1 MKKTISFIAGL
12 LLALTGMAQEN
23 KGGISGFMKEELEDF
38 DKFMDDAD
46 KDFINFMRE
55 PWKEFEAEKPV
66 LKRVKPEPVKPV
78 VYDEKTAP
86 KSEKP
91 VCLTIE
97 EILDMT
103 TSEGKQ
109 KPVVQLNEVDRI
121 VFDKP
126 EVIVRKKKDPKVII
140 IEEKAADKPTA
151 QPEKKPVVEV
161 VETEP
166 EAEPA
171 PVVEAD
177 RRPEPAA
184 DPRLPVSSTP
194 TSPLYRGESGRS
206 KIAYG
211 GLAFYLNNSL
221 NRKCSLNGLN
231 ENAIADA
238 YEALCNSDYKPLLAD
253 CAQIRKDLRLN
264 DWGVFTLVRQV
275 ADTYCG
281 TANESIVMQ
290 QFLLNE
296 MGYKARMARKATEDK
311 MMLFVATDCSIYAH
325 PYITLNGQNYYN
337 LSGNNEQCQFY
348 MCQKDSPK
356 AKNSVGMQ
364 LKEAPLFPGTVV
376 SSTHQAKGSA
386 ARVTVD
392 VPKALMDFY
401 KDYPQCDYSVYFNAP
416 VNAAMENRI
425 LSSLA
430 PLVQGRNE
438 ADAANILINFVQ
450 TAFQYQTDGQQ
461 FGYEKPFF
469 VEELFYY
476 PYSDCEDRAMLFSY
490 LVRKLLGLDVV
501 LLDYPEHIATAVRF
515 NGNVSGDYLMVNGR
529 KYIVCDPT
537 YIGAS
542 IGMTMP
548 RYKTVSAKVLK
559 Y

>member
-140 IEEKAADKPTA
+140 IEEKPADKPA
-151 QPEKKPVVEV
+151 VQPEKKPVVEV
-161 VETEP
+161 VEAEP

-177 RRPEPAA
+177 RRPESAA
-184 DPRLPVSSTP
+184 EPRLPVSSTP

-348 MCQKDSPK
+348 MCQKASPK

>member
-140 IEEKAADKPTA
+140 IEEKAADKPA
-151 QPEKKPVVEV
+151 VQPEKKPVVEV
-161 VETEP
+161 VEAEP

-171 PVVEAD
+171 PVVEAG

-184 DPRLPVSSTP
+184 EPRLPVSSTP

-206 KIAYG
+206 KIVYS

-386 ARVTVD
+386 AKVTVD

-515 NGNVSGDYLMVNGR
+515 NGNVSGDYLMVNGQ

>member
-23 KGGISGFMKEELEDF
+23 KGGIAGFMKEELEDF

-161 VETEP
+161 VEAEP
-166 EAEPA
+166 EAERT

-184 DPRLPVSSTP
+184 EPRLPVSSTP

-206 KIAYG
+206 KIVYG

>member
-78 VYDEKTAP
+78 IYDEKTAP

-140 IEEKAADKPTA
+140 IEEKPADKPA
-151 QPEKKPVVEV
+151 VQPEKKPVVEV
-161 VETEP
+161 VEAEP

-206 KIAYG
+206 KIVYG

>member
-1 MKKTISFIAGL
+1 M
-12 LLALTGMAQEN
+12 ALTGMAQEN

-161 VETEP
+161 VEAEP

-171 PVVEAD
+171 PVVEAG

-184 DPRLPVSSTP
+184 EPRLPVSSTP
-194 TSPLYRGESGRS
+194 MSPLYRGESGRS

-253 CAQIRKDLRLN
+253 CAQIRKDLQLN

-296 MGYKARMARKATEDK
+296 MGYKARMARKATGDK
-311 MMLFVATDCSIYAH
+311 MMLFVATDCAIYAH

-529 KYIVCDPT
+529 KYTVCDPT

>member
-23 KGGISGFMKEELEDF
+23 KGGISGFMKEELENF

-78 VYDEKTAP
+78 IYDEKTAP

-140 IEEKAADKPTA
+140 IEEKPADKPA
-151 QPEKKPVVEV
+151 VQPEKKPVVEV
-161 VETEP
+161 VEAEP

-177 RRPEPAA
+177 RRPESAA
-184 DPRLPVSSTP
+184 EPRLPVSSTP

>member
-161 VETEP
+161 VEAEP

-184 DPRLPVSSTP
+184 EPRLPVSSTP

-206 KIAYG
+206 KVMYG

-515 NGNVSGDYLMVNGR
+515 NGNVSGDYLMVNSR

>member
-184 DPRLPVSSTP
+184 EPRLPVSSTP
-194 TSPLYRGESGRS
+194 MSPLYRGESGRS

-529 KYIVCDPT
+529 KYTVCDPT

>member
-38 DKFMDDAD
+38 DKFMDDAN

-140 IEEKAADKPTA
+140 IEEKAADKPA
-151 QPEKKPVVEV
+151 VQPEKKPVVEV
-161 VETEP
+161 VEAEP

-184 DPRLPVSSTP
+184 EPRLPVSSTP

-206 KIAYG
+206 KIVYS

-515 NGNVSGDYLMVNGR
+515 NGNVSGDYLMVNGW
-529 KYIVCDPT
+529 KYTVCDPT

>member
-38 DKFMDDAD
+38 DKFMDDAN

-161 VETEP
+161 VEAEP

-171 PVVEAD
+171 PVVEAG

-184 DPRLPVSSTP
+184 EPRLPVSSTP
-194 TSPLYRGESGRS
+194 MSPLYRGESGRS

>member
-78 VYDEKTAP
+78 IYDEKTAP

-140 IEEKAADKPTA
+140 IEEKPADKPA
-151 QPEKKPVVEV
+151 VQPEKKPVVEV
-161 VETEP
+161 VEAEP

-171 PVVEAD
+171 PVVEAG

-184 DPRLPVSSTP
+184 EPRLPVSSTP
-194 TSPLYRGESGRS
+194 PSPLYRGESGRS

-253 CAQIRKDLRLN
+253 CAQIRKDLRLKFRRCKN
-264 DWGVFTLVRQV
+264 
-275 ADTYCG
+275 
-281 TANESIVMQ
+281 
-290 QFLLNE
+290 LL
-296 MGYKARMARKATEDK
+296 
-311 MMLFVATDCSIYAH
+311 
-325 PYITLNGQNYYN
+325 
-337 LSGNNEQCQFY
+337 
-348 MCQKDSPK
+348 
-356 AKNSVGMQ
+356 
-364 LKEAPLFPGTVV
+364 
-376 SSTHQAKGSA
+376 
-386 ARVTVD
+386 
-392 VPKALMDFY
+392 
-401 KDYPQCDYSVYFNAP
+401 
-416 VNAAMENRI
+416 
-425 LSSLA
+425 
-430 PLVQGRNE
+430 
-438 ADAANILINFVQ
+438 
-450 TAFQYQTDGQQ
+450 
-461 FGYEKPFF
+461 
-469 VEELFYY
+469 
-476 PYSDCEDRAMLFSY
+476 
-490 LVRKLLGLDVV
+490 
-501 LLDYPEHIATAVRF
+501 
-515 NGNVSGDYLMVNGR
+515 
-529 KYIVCDPT
+529 
-537 YIGAS
+537 
-542 IGMTMP
+542 
-548 RYKTVSAKVLK
+548 
-559 Y
+559 

>member
-161 VETEP
+161 VEAEP

-171 PVVEAD
+171 PVVEAG

-184 DPRLPVSSTP
+184 EPRLPVSSTP
-194 TSPLYRGESGRS
+194 MSPLYRGESGRS

-296 MGYKARMARKATEDK
+296 MGYKARMARKATGDK
-311 MMLFVATDCSIYAH
+311 MMLFIATDCAIYAH

-529 KYIVCDPT
+529 KYTVCDPT

>member
-23 KGGISGFMKEELEDF
+23 KGGISGFMKEELENF

-78 VYDEKTAP
+78 IYDEKTAP

-109 KPVVQLNEVDRI
+109 KPVVQLDEVDKI

-140 IEEKAADKPTA
+140 IEEKPADKPA
-151 QPEKKPVVEV
+151 VQPEKKPVVEV
-161 VETEP
+161 IETEP

-184 DPRLPVSSTP
+184 EPRLPVSSTP

-206 KIAYG
+206 KVMYG

>member
-140 IEEKAADKPTA
+140 IEEKPADKPA
-151 QPEKKPVVEV
+151 VQPEKKPVVEV
-161 VETEP
+161 IETEP

-364 LKEAPLFPGTVV
+364 LKEAPLFLGTVV

-386 ARVTVD
+386 ARITVD

>member
-161 VETEP
+161 VEAEP
-166 EAEPA
+166 EAERT

-177 RRPEPAA
+177 RRPELAA
-184 DPRLPVSSTP
+184 EPRLPVSSTP

>member
-140 IEEKAADKPTA
+140 IEEKAADKPA
-151 QPEKKPVVEV
+151 VQPEKKPVVEV
-161 VETEP
+161 IETEP

-184 DPRLPVSSTP
+184 EPRLPVSSTP

-311 MMLFVATDCSIYAH
+311 MMLFVATDCSIYAQ

-386 ARVTVD
+386 AKVTVD

-401 KDYPQCDYSVYFNAP
+401 KAYPQCDYSVYFNAP
-416 VNAAMENRI
+416 VNAVMENRI

>member
-66 LKRVKPEPVKPV
+66 LMRVKPEPVKPV

-161 VETEP
+161 VEAEP

-171 PVVEAD
+171 PVVEAG

-184 DPRLPVSSTP
+184 EPRLPVSSTP
-194 TSPLYRGESGRS
+194 MSPLYRGESGRS

-296 MGYKARMARKATEDK
+296 MGYKARMARKATGDK
-311 MMLFVATDCSIYAH
+311 MMLFVATDCAIYAH

-529 KYIVCDPT
+529 KYTVCDPT

>member
-161 VETEP
+161 VEAEP

-171 PVVEAD
+171 PVVEAG

-184 DPRLPVSSTP
+184 EPRLPVSSTP

-206 KIAYG
+206 KIVYS

-364 LKEAPLFPGTVV
+364 LKEAPLFPGTVI

>member
-140 IEEKAADKPTA
+140 IEEKAADKPA
-151 QPEKKPVVEV
+151 VQPEKKPVVEV
-161 VETEP
+161 VEAEP

-177 RRPEPAA
+177 RRPELAA
-184 DPRLPVSSTP
+184 EPRLPVSSTP

-416 VNAAMENRI
+416 VNVAMENRI

-529 KYIVCDPT
+529 KYIVCDPI

>member
-66 LKRVKPEPVKPV
+66 LKWVKPEPVKPV

-161 VETEP
+161 VEAEP

-171 PVVEAD
+171 PVVEAG

-184 DPRLPVSSTP
+184 ESRLPVSSTP
-194 TSPLYRGESGRS
+194 MSPLYRGESGRS

-548 RYKTVSAKVLK
+548 RYKTESAKVLK

>member
-161 VETEP
+161 VEAEP

-171 PVVEAD
+171 PVVEAG

-184 DPRLPVSSTP
+184 EPRLPVSSTP
-194 TSPLYRGESGRS
+194 MSPLYRGESGRS

-296 MGYKARMARKATEDK
+296 MGYKARMARKATGDK
-311 MMLFVATDCSIYAH
+311 MMLFVATDCAIYAH

-364 LKEAPLFPGTVV
+364 LKEAPLFLGTVV

-529 KYIVCDPT
+529 KYTVCDPT

>member
-161 VETEP
+161 VEAEP

-177 RRPEPAA
+177 RRPESAA
-184 DPRLPVSSTP
+184 EPRLPVSSTP

-296 MGYKARMARKATEDK
+296 MGYKARMARKATGDK
-311 MMLFVATDCSIYAH
+311 MMLFVATDCAIYAH

-529 KYIVCDPT
+529 KYTVCDPT

>member
-78 VYDEKTAP
+78 IYDEKTAP

-161 VETEP
+161 VEAEP

-171 PVVEAD
+171 PVVEAG

-184 DPRLPVSSTP
+184 EPRLPVSSTP
-194 TSPLYRGESGRS
+194 MSPLYRGESGRS

-296 MGYKARMARKATEDK
+296 MGYKARMARKATGDK
-311 MMLFVATDCSIYAH
+311 MMLFVATDCAIYAH

-529 KYIVCDPT
+529 KYTVCDPT

>member
-206 KIAYG
+206 KIVYG

-529 KYIVCDPT
+529 KYTVCDPT

>member
-38 DKFMDDAD
+38 DKFMDDAN

-78 VYDEKTAP
+78 IYDEKTAP

-161 VETEP
+161 VEAEP

-171 PVVEAD
+171 PVVEAG

-184 DPRLPVSSTP
+184 EPRLPVSSTP
-194 TSPLYRGESGRS
+194 MSPLYRGESGRS

>member
-140 IEEKAADKPTA
+140 IEENPADKPA
-151 QPEKKPVVEV
+151 VQPEKKPVVEV
-161 VETEP
+161 VEADP

-171 PVVEAD
+171 PVVEAG

-184 DPRLPVSSTP
+184 EPRLPVSSTP

-296 MGYKARMARKATEDK
+296 MGYKARMARKATGDK
-311 MMLFVATDCSIYAH
+311 MMLFVATDCAIYAH

>member
-103 TSEGKQ
+103 TLEGKQ

-161 VETEP
+161 VEAEP
-166 EAEPA
+166 EAERT

-184 DPRLPVSSTP
+184 EPRLPVSSTP

-206 KIAYG
+206 KIVYG

>member
-140 IEEKAADKPTA
+140 IEEKPADKPA
-151 QPEKKPVVEV
+151 VQPEKKPVVEV
-161 VETEP
+161 VEAEP

-177 RRPEPAA
+177 RRPESAA
-184 DPRLPVSSTP
+184 EPRLPVSSTP

-529 KYIVCDPT
+529 KYTVCDPT

>member
-140 IEEKAADKPTA
+140 IEEKAAVKPA
-151 QPEKKPVVEV
+151 VQPEKKPVVEV
-161 VETEP
+161 VEAEP

-184 DPRLPVSSTP
+184 EPRLPVSSTP

-416 VNAAMENRI
+416 VNVAMENRI

-515 NGNVSGDYLMVNGR
+515 NGNVSGDYLMVNGW
-529 KYIVCDPT
+529 KYTVCDPT